1 MQMWGAAR
9 HLFTHTHTR
18 THMPI
23 LVVEE
28 TSSCIIRH
36 SYRKNRRHGRDLLI
50 LCLIN
55 HISRII
61 AGTRQLISGRDKPPQ
76 IRVPGI

>member
-1 MQMWGAAR
+1 MGTAR
-9 HLFTHTHTR
+9 HLFTNTHTQ
-18 THMPI
+18 MPH

-50 LCLIN
+50 LCLV
-55 HISRII
+55 HHVSRII

-76 IRVPGI
+76 VRVPGI